1 MALLTKDAQ
10 TTSLQ
15 MRVGSPYRTKS
26 TQSELAHVTYL
37 CRRSDRA
44 CLTKT
49 HKRLAVV
56 YQPATF
62 VEMRHDPG
70 LMLVMMPNNQLE

>member
-1 MALLTKDAQ
+1 
-10 TTSLQ
+10 

-26 TQSELAHVTYL
+26 TQSELAHVPYL

-70 LMLVMMPNNQLE
+70 LMLAKQSAGVNKVEAKANI